1 MKKSVSG
8 SSKNCNTLS
17 VPLQAGKKKKKERKK
32 KNVSRDVQPGLAKR
46 ALRQIYVDFASSSKC
61 GHIKTKKQGPAALC
75 QKSFFFPSFLFFWL
89 VIKEC
94 LPLSSIAKV
103 FHKFMST
110 RAVAV
115 CNNMYII

>member
-17 VPLQAGKKKKKERKK
+17 VPLQAGKKKRKK
-32 KNVSRDVQPGLAKR
+32 KKTVSRDVQPGLAKR

-75 QKSFFFPSFLFFWL
+75 QKSFFFLLSFFWL

-115 CNNMYII
+115 CNNMYIN

>member
-1 MKKSVSG
+1 M
-8 SSKNCNTLS
+8 
-17 VPLQAGKKKKKERKK
+17 PLQAGEKKKKEKEK
-32 KNVSRDVQPGLAKR
+32 TVSRDVQPGLAKR

-75 QKSFFFPSFLFFWL
+75 QKSFFFFFPFFFWL

-115 CNNMYII
+115 CDNMYLI